1 MITATSQ
8 ANEVYDVIALD
19 GKKIEKKTSQLE
31 VIVNEMLELELVSH
45 DQRIHPQVLD
55 SLLHE
60 EFNSKGINMNFE
72 FGVFDPNED
81 NFVLAKTTDK
91 DHLKESTL
99 KANLFPND
107 LLGNVSYLMVNFPN
121 QNNYLLKQISA
132 TLLTSILLIG
142 IIIFCFAYAISTIIK
157 QKKLSEI
164 KNDFINNMTHEFKTP
179 ITTISLATQALNED
193 VISGNKEKRYRYLNV
208 IQDETQ
214 RLTEQVESVL
224 NAATLEKK
232 DFNLSKKELDIVEL
246 LRQTLDSFKI
256 QVESAG
262 GSLST
267 SFDKK
272 IYFIAIDPP
281 HFVNAVQNL
290 LDNALK
296 YSLEIPEIRFE
307 FTSDEQGV
315 KISVE
320 DSGIGIKKEQL
331 KKIFEKF
338 YRVPKGNIHDV
349 KGFGLGLSYVKGV
362 VKSHGGE
369 IMMDSELGKGS
380 KCTITIPKNA

>member
-1 MITATSQ
+1 
-8 ANEVYDVIALD
+8 
-19 GKKIEKKTSQLE
+19 
-31 VIVNEMLELELVSH
+31 
-45 DQRIHPQVLD
+45 
-55 SLLHE
+55 
-60 EFNSKGINMNFE
+60 
-72 FGVFDPNED
+72 
-81 NFVLAKTTDK
+81 
-91 DHLKESTL
+91 
-99 KANLFPND
+99 
-107 LLGNVSYLMVNFPN
+107 
-121 QNNYLLKQISA
+121 
-132 TLLTSILLIG
+132 
-142 IIIFCFAYAISTIIK
+142 
-157 QKKLSEI
+157 
-164 KNDFINNMTHEFKTP
+164 
-179 ITTISLATQALNED
+179 
-193 VISGNKEKRYRYLNV
+193 
-208 IQDETQ
+208 
-214 RLTEQVESVL
+214 
-224 NAATLEKK
+224 
-232 DFNLSKKELDIVEL
+232 LDIVEL
-246 LRQTLDSFKI
+246 LLQTLDNFKI

-272 IYFIAIDPP
+272 IYFIAIDPT
-281 HFVNAVQNL
+281 HIVNAVQNL

-296 YSLEIPEIRFE
+296 YSLEYPEIRFE
-307 FTSDEQGV
+307 FTSNEQGV